1 MGNVQNEAFQQRR
14 KQEKGGEKWNLQENP
29 SISVMIPAVQ
39 VFKVHSV
46 NGDYHTQNLYSE
58 AVNIYTK
65 LKLHVLKFCSTDSVI
80 PALYQ
85 SIKRNNS
92 CQNKFTA

>member
-1 MGNVQNEAFQQRR
+1 MKHFNREGN
-14 KQEKGGEKWNLQENP
+14 KKKGEEKWNLQENP
-29 SISVMIPAVQ
+29 SISVVIPAVQ

-80 PALYQ
+80 PALYE